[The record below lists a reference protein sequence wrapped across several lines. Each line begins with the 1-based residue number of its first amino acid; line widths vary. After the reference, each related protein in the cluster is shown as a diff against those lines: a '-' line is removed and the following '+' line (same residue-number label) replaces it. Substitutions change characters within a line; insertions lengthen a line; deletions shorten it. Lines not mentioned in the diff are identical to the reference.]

1 MRRVVGCLVLSLVAT
16 GCRAAAFPVAAPPG
30 DPILRIVESPSPFRE
45 VTSGS
50 VRAVIPD
57 QWHAI
62 PAGDE
67 DDPREG
73 IIARPR
79 PGAWEDGRIREG
91 MAALWVD
98 GSKVG
103 VPSDY
108 YYLAATSHALDMV
121 TRSRECSAT
130 RQTVYVDN
138 APAFAAGAANSP
150 GDYIA
155 RGRGT
160 CEVGDTPTRWVYF
173 VVAPG
178 YGPVREVGIPASGLY
193 VVVAVMPDGPRTPEL
208 LNKLLQR
215 TQFGGASIE
224 DFIAAARPA

>member
-1 MRRVVGCLVLSLVAT
+1 VAPAP
-16 GCRAAAFPVAAPPG
+16 GEPV
-30 DPILRIVESPSPFRE
+30 LRIVESPSPYRE

-57 QWHAI
+57 AWHPI
-62 PAGDE
+62 PAGSE

-91 MAALWVD
+91 MAALWVN
-98 GSKVG
+98 GAEVG

-130 RQTVYVDN
+130 RQTIIVDH
-138 APAFAAGAANSP
+138 APALSAGSPDSP

-155 RGRGT
+155 RGHGT
-160 CEVGDTPTRWVYF
+160 CEVGETPTRWVYF
-173 VVAPG
+173 VAAPG
-178 YGPVREVGIPASGLY
+178 YGPAREVGIPASGLY
-193 VVVAVMPDGPRTPEL
+193 LVVAVMPDGPRTPEL

-215 TQFGGASIE
+215 TQFAGASMQ
-224 DFIAAARPA
+224 DFIAAARPV